1 MLYETMK
8 LSIYAVGDKKEAYE
22 DGIARRRAEVRIQ
35 LIKERRLYVDTAML
49 QLLETLLNF
58 SSIVS
63 SVGIFS
69 DTRKKLDEINL
80 SSLS

>member
-1 MLYETMK
+1 MK

-49 QLLETLLNF
+49 LGQVQLAGDAVELL
-58 SSIVS
+58 
-63 SVGIFS
+63 
-69 DTRKKLDEINL
+69 
-80 SSLS
+80 

>member
-1 MLYETMK
+1 MK

-49 QLLETLLNF
+49 LGQVQLLETLLNF